1 MSRLGE
7 RFLIYTA
14 LAVLC
19 AMTAAFAG
27 TAAAIWSFLQ
37 IVAVIELI
45 YWIASPADESTA
57 RNG

>member
-1 MSRLGE
+1 MNKLSE

-27 TAAAIWSFLQ
+27 TAAGIWSFVQ

-45 YWIASPADESTA
+45 YWMARPAGKSPAS
-57 RNG
+57 NW

>member
-1 MSRLGE
+1 MNRWGE
-7 RFLIYTA
+7 RLLIYTA

-27 TAAAIWSFLQ
+27 TSAAIWSVIQ

-45 YWIASPADESTA
+45 YWIARPVGKTPAE
-57 RNG
+57 G